1 MKKGNGLYV
10 VLGIIAAVV
19 VLAIGMYNSL
29 VTSDANVE
37 AKWSQVENV
46 MQRRYDLIPN
56 LEASVKGSMKHETKV
71 FGAIADARTQ
81 YAGAKSDTEKLE
93 ANDEMN
99 KASNMLI
106 NVVHESYPELAS
118 NENVK
123 TLMTQLEGTEN
134 RIATERREYIKAV
147 QSYNNKVK
155 RFPTNMFASMFGYDA
170 KPVYKAAEGADVAPK
185 INLDE

>member
-1 MKKGNGLYV
+1 MAL
-10 VLGIIAAVV
+10 
-19 VLAIGMYNSL
+19 
-29 VTSDANVE
+29 

-123 TLMTQLEGTEN
+123 TLMTQLEGTEKYN
-134 RIATERREYIKAV
+134 KKTVNTGNKSFDDTCDTKIK
-147 QSYNNKVK
+147 
-155 RFPTNMFASMFGYDA
+155 PG
-170 KPVYKAAEGADVAPK
+170 VYKCTYYGRSHAVHEQVYTKMEWIRD
-185 INLDE
+185 I